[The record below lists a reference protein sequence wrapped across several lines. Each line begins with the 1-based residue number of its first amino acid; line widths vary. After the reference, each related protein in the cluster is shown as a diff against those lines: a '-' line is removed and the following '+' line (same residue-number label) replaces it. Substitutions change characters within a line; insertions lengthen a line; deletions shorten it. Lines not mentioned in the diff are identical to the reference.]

1 MLKRYRPA
9 RTNASSPLCSSAFL
23 FVAMALSANA
33 VNAQGAPDG
42 QAQFIE
48 WARVNGQ
55 PLPVD
60 DRGDINKRG
69 IAWIESLTR
78 NVRVLGIGESAHD
91 VHEFLA
97 LRTLLTQR
105 LIENGR
111 VAAVVME
118 TSLADAALIDAWLA
132 GRVSDR
138 PDLARALSFGFGQE
152 AEIARSLEWI
162 REYNARHR
170 SRQRVHSYV
179 ADFPAAGR

>member
-1 MLKRYRPA
+1 
-9 RTNASSPLCSSAFL
+9 
-23 FVAMALSANA
+23 MALSANA

-60 DRGDINKRG
+60 DRGDINKKR

-78 NVRVLGIGESAHD
+78 NARVLGIGESAHD

-118 TSLADAALIDAWLA
+118 TSLADAAPIDAWLA
-132 GRVSDR
+132 GQVSDR

-152 AEIARSLEWI
+152 AEIAHSLEWI

-170 SRQRVHSYV
+170 SRRR
-179 ADFPAAGR
+179 GRSPGSLPGKPGHQ